1 MKSSATYIIHN
12 FLTYANTL
20 DVLLGDYLEE
30 GEYRTHY
37 FRIARLFGIRDKELL
52 DFYLGIIES
61 DLVSGAD
68 CESKYNLLS
77 RAIEFTP
84 NKFSREFKAVV
95 NYRRPA
101 IQIKS
106 KIAKN
111 GDAESKSG
119 IIGGIS
125 HLTISGEISCIV
137 LLAYM
142 KIYGLFVGKDMPGA
156 INNLR
161 KAAVWN
167 DPLALILGIKHDKN
181 KAIYPPILKAV
192 CYAASQ
198 EEAYKHLEKHLGLPE
213 EVRVNPVAIALE
225 KRFYS
230 DLSGKDTISYPILQV
245 MNSAILTESS
255 KVHLVETAEKEPN
268 FSALPLN
275 ITRNSPLAIPKKLT
289 LLRRLGEREQET
301 AAILS
306 NFALYHRSR
315 SSEAEYKPLLIIC
328 PDEYLLDSFKHT
340 IIKSFHQNNI
350 IRVDLA
356 CAPPSDFSPINDNP
370 IVTEMNREDNASVA
384 ILIEGCSDI
393 SETAQ
398 SDLARFLRA
407 SARCELHH
415 HHNLRF
421 DYSGIL
427 PILTSTSSVTPELL
441 RECDVV
447 KIAPAKEKDK
457 SELIRGIIDDKKQ
470 TFSLES
476 ISIDEEAIKSLSR
489 HPLATVCSVIDRV
502 VSLKAHEGHALITYQ
517 DVIPLLPKKAG
528 FEASS
533 FWG

>member
-1 MKSSATYIIHN
+1 MKNSSTYIIHN

-20 DVLLGDYLEE
+20 DVLLGDYFEV

-37 FRIARLFGIRDKELL
+37 SRIARLFGIRDKELL
-52 DFYLGIIES
+52 DSYLDIIES

-77 RAIEFTP
+77 RAIEFNP
-84 NKFSREFKAVV
+84 NKFSKEFKTVV
-95 NYRRPA
+95 NYRKPA
-101 IQIKS
+101 IQIKT
-106 KIAKN
+106 KIAKR
-111 GDAESKSG
+111 GDVESKSG
-119 IIGGIS
+119 IIRGIS
-125 HLTISGEISCIV
+125 YLTNSGVVSCIV

-142 KIYGLFVGKDMPGA
+142 KLYGLFVGKDMPGA
-156 INNLR
+156 IKGIR
-161 KAAVWN
+161 EAAVWN
-167 DPLALILGIKHDKN
+167 DPFALILGFKHDRN

-192 CYAASQ
+192 CYTASQ

-213 EVRVNPVAIALE
+213 EVRENPVSIALD

-230 DLSGKDTISYPILQV
+230 DLSSKEIISYPILQA
-245 MNSAILTESS
+245 MNSSVLTESS
-255 KVHLVETAEKEPN
+255 KVYLVETSDKEPN

-275 ITRNSPLAIPKKLT
+275 ITRNSPIVIPKKLT
-289 LLRRLGEREQET
+289 PARRLGDREQET

-306 NFALYHRSR
+306 NFALYRRSR
-315 SSEAEYKPLLIIC
+315 NSEAEYKPLLIIC

-340 IIKSFHQNNI
+340 IIKSFHQSGI

-356 CAPPSDFSPINDNP
+356 CAPPSNFSPINDNP
-370 IVTEMNREDNASVA
+370 IVTEMNREDNARVA

-393 SETAQ
+393 SEAAQ
-398 SDLARFLRA
+398 ADLARFLRA

-415 HHNLRF
+415 HHSLRF

-427 PILTSTSSVTPELL
+427 PILTSTSSVSPELL

-447 KIAPAKEKDK
+447 KLAPAREDDK
-457 SELIRGIIDDKKQ
+457 SDLIRGIIDDKKHA
-470 TFSLES
+470 FSLES
-476 ISIDEEAIKSLSR
+476 ISIDEDAIKSLCR
-489 HPLATVCSVIDRV
+489 HPLSTVCSVIDRV
-502 VSLKAHEGHALITYQ
+502 VSLKAHEGHAIITDQ
-517 DVIPLLPKKAG
+517 DIIPLLPKKSG